1 MNKQIKNSPNHYEVL
16 SRNFVEQLV
25 KDFINRNQIVAYEGK
40 HNKGVF
46 EVHFSVKEEGQQWK
60 NTHQILLLHFQLII

>member
-46 EVHFSVKEEGQQWK
+46 EVHFQ
-60 NTHQILLLHFQLII
+60 

>member
-46 EVHFSVKEEGQQWK
+46 EVRFSVKEESK
-60 NTHQILLLHFQLII
+60 K

>member
-1 MNKQIKNSPNHYEVL
+1 MSKQIKNSPNHYEVL

-40 HNKGVF
+40 HNKRVF
-46 EVHFSVKEEGQQWK
+46 EVHFSVREESGDK
-60 NTHQILLLHFQLII
+60 